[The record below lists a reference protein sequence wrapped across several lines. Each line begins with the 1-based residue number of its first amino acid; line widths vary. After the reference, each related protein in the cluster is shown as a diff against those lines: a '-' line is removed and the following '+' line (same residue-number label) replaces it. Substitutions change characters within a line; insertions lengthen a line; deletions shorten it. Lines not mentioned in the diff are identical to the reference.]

1 MLFHGWNCLMIA
13 DAIGK
18 YFWFSTD
25 VFGKMHTESRGVLS
39 MYSQQIMAFAISLVY
54 VSYFCAGK
62 D

>member
-1 MLFHGWNCLMIA
+1 MIA

-25 VFGKMHTESRGVLS
+25 LFGKMHTESRGVLS